1 MERLRRTMMFIPGA
15 NAAMLRD
22 APLYGADSI
31 MFDLEDAVSLK
42 EKDSARVLVHSALK
56 TFDYGNIEIVVRIN
70 ALDAGGAEDIEAMVL
85 AGVDVIR
92 LPKTETAQDIIDVE
106 AVITEVEQ
114 QNDIP
119 VGTTKMMAAIE
130 SAEGVLNAPAIAK
143 SSTRLIGIALGAED
157 YVTNMK
163 TRRHPDGQE
172 LFFARSMILHAARA
186 AGIAAI
192 DTVYSDVDNT
202 EGFEAE
208 VRLIKQLGFD
218 GKSVI
223 NPRQIPLV
231 NTIYAPTEKEIQ
243 NAKEV
248 IWGIRE
254 AEAKGS
260 GVISVNGKMVDK
272 PIVERAERVIALALA
287 AKLITEEEI

>member
-1 MERLRRTMMFIPGA
+1 MERLRRTMMFVPGA

-157 YVTNMK
+157 YGTNMK